1 MGLIPIVVNHPIERQ
16 VSMLIRSLIKTLALP
31 PAINILVILFA
42 LVFLASKPRL
52 RNSLI
57 FLAIASL
64 TLLAMPVSTDYL
76 AQGLETFPALDVDR
90 INGKDYQ
97 AIVILGA
104 GRHRNAIEYGSDVP
118 KAMGLERLR
127 YGALLQ
133 RKTGLPILVTGGM
146 WDKDRV
152 PESEFMESIIEHEF
166 MGSVLWQ
173 EDQSRTTWE
182 NAKYSKRIATEN
194 QIQKVLLVTHAWHMP
209 RAAYSFEKANL
220 SFTAAPTGFRSG
232 DKELPDV
239 LNYIPQA
246 SALHTSVLMLHEML
260 GLLWYRFVYE

>member
-1 MGLIPIVVNHPIERQ
+1 
-16 VSMLIRSLIKTLALP
+16 MLIRSLLKTLALP
-31 PAINILVILFA
+31 PAINILIILFA
-42 LVFLASKPRL
+42 LVFFASKPRL

-57 FLAIASL
+57 FLSLASL
-64 TLLAMPVSTDYL
+64 TLLAMPVSTGYL
-76 AQGLETFPALDVDR
+76 AQQLETYSALDIEQ
-90 INGKDYQ
+90 INVKDYQ

-104 GRHRNAIEYGSDVP
+104 GRHREAIEYGTDVP

-133 RKTGLPILVTGGM
+133 RKTGLPILVAGGL
-146 WDKDRV
+146 WDKDKT
-152 PESEFMESIIEHEF
+152 PESEFMENIIEHEF

-173 EDQSRTTWE
+173 ETQSRTTWE
-182 NAKYSKRIATEN
+182 NARYSKQIADKQ

-209 RAAYSFEKANL
+209 RAAYSFERAGL
-220 SFTAAPTGFRSG
+220 AFTAAPTGFRSR
-232 DKELPDV
+232 DKDIPEL

-246 SALHTSVLMLHEML
+246 SALHTSVLTLHEIL